1 MQYLVSINQTKAL
14 EWGLN
19 AQQAMLFA
27 FLHQVPTWADS
38 REIDGVVWFNIGKGK
53 VIEELPLLTDK
64 PDTVYRLMKQLR
76 GFGLICMTSCD
87 NKTYIHLTEKAKG
100 WNRAQGSEKNP
111 TSKGKEAGSEKY
123 PTHVE
128 KSDQGRKNIREG
140 SEKSP
145 TNQDTKIITPSHT
158 SAGDEHDSPPPT
170 PNVFEQ
176 AAQQADDGEP
186 AADDQSQPRKTAM
199 TLDWE
204 PEPETY
210 ATACWSRGLAPDAN
224 VHAALI
230 DFREYF
236 AAQPSRTNTQAD
248 WTRRFVRWVSENQQR
263 QRTAPATTGG
273 NAHANR
279 RSSTPKRRQTAQEAR
294 AAAEG
299 RAPAGSGDT
308 FDAEW
313 LDVHHG
319 G

>member
-76 GFGLICMTSCD
+76 ATGLICMTSCD
-87 NKTYIHLTEKAKG
+87 NKTYIRLTEKAKG
-100 WNRAQGSEKNP
+100 WNRVQGSEKNP
-111 TSKGKEAGSEKY
+111 TPKAKPKGTEKN
-123 PTHVE
+123 PTHGK
-128 KSDQGRKNIREG
+128 KSDPRKKIREG

-145 TNQDTKIITPSHT
+145 TNQDTKIITPSL
-158 SAGDEHDSPPPT
+158 SDAGEPE
-170 PNVFEQ
+170 PNVFER

-186 AADDQSQPRKTAM
+186 ADDLPQPRKTAM
-199 TLDWE
+199 HLDWE

-210 ATACWSRGLAPDAN
+210 TTACWQRGLAPDAN
-224 VHAALI
+224 VHDALL
-230 DFREYF
+230 DFREHF
-236 AAQPSRTNTQAD
+236 AAQPGRTNTHAD
-248 WTRRFVRWVSENQQR
+248 WTRRFVRWVAENAKRQQ
-263 QRTAPATTGG
+263 TALTATTGG

-279 RSSTPKRRQTAQEAR
+279 RSSTPKRRITAQEAR
-294 AAAEG
+294 AAAES
-299 RAPAGSGDT
+299 RAPEPSGQT
-308 FDAEW
+308 FDGEW
-313 LDVHHG
+313 SSANG
-319 G
+319 W

>member
-76 GFGLICMTSCD
+76 TAGLICMTSCD

-100 WNRAQGSEKNP
+100 WNRVQGSEKNP
-111 TSKGKEAGSEKY
+111 TSKASAKGSEKN
-123 PTHVE
+123 PTHGNKSE
-128 KSDQGRKNIREG
+128 KGRKNIREG

-145 TNQDTKIITPSHT
+145 TNQDTKIITPSLT
-158 SAGDEHDSPPPT
+158 DACAQEPS
-170 PNVFEQ
+170 VFER

-186 AADDQSQPRKTAM
+186 AADDLTQPRKTAM
-199 TLDWE
+199 TLEWE

-210 ATACWSRGLAPDAN
+210 ATACWQRGLAPDAN
-224 VHAALI
+224 VHDALL
-230 DFREYF
+230 DFREHF
-236 AAQPSRTNTQAD
+236 AAQPARTATHAD
-248 WTRRFVRWVSENQQR
+248 WTRRFVRWVAENAKRQQ
-263 QRTAPATTGG
+263 TALTNTGG

-279 RSSTPKRRQTAQEAR
+279 RSSTPKRRLTAQEAR
-294 AAAEG
+294 AAHEG
-299 RAPAGSGDT
+299 RAPEPPGQT
-308 FDAEW
+308 
-313 LDVHHG
+313 LDG
-319 G
+319 EYTRANGW